1 MKKVFSN
8 LGLVKSGTIDYI
20 KDDDTEIVQ
29 NSPVRTLLIRKDKQE
44 ADLARF
50 VAEYGPGSIAVLE
63 GLSHIWQLKVDG
75 TLETVI

>member
-1 MKKVFSN
+1 MDKQFSN
-8 LGLVKSGTIDYI
+8 LGLVKAGTIDYI
-20 KDDDTEIVQ
+20 KDDNTIIQD
-29 NSPVRTLLIRKDKQE
+29 SPVRTLLIRKAKQE

-75 TLETVI
+75 TLEQVI